1 MNSAVTEGRTT
12 HDDRLERSEV
22 EQDINDDGMVAVS
35 DDERIE
41 RVYDEPD
48 QEAQQYRVTP
58 EEHQLHLQERQQQ
71 QFQQQ
76 RMMGQESDMDL
87 EDDRP
92 PGKRVKVGRPRHWH
106 DANLMLTVLCNE
118 NAGLR
123 IAGSELA

>member
-1 MNSAVTEGRTT
+1 MNSAVPEGRTT
-12 HDDRLERSEV
+12 HDDRLERSGV
-22 EQDINDDGMVAVS
+22 ERDINDDGMVAES

-58 EEHQLHLQERQQQ
+58 EEHQLRLQEQQQQ

-92 PGKRVKVGRPRHWH
+92 PGKRVKVRRHGHWQ
-106 DANLMLTVLCNE
+106 DDVLMLTVLCNE

-123 IAGSELA
+123 IAGPELA